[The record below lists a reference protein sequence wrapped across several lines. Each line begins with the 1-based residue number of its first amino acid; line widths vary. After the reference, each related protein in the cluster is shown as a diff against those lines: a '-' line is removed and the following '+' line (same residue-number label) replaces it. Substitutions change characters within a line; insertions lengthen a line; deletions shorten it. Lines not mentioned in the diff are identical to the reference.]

1 MQHSHA
7 LYIRERIN
15 VSWRG
20 DVPNVLLLWIMNIA
34 PTGRQSLLQHAVT
47 PTCGLCGDANL

>member
-7 LYIRERIN
+7 LYIRERII

-20 DVPNVLLLWIMNIA
+20 DVPNGLLLWIANIA
-34 PTGRQSLLQHAVT
+34 PTGRQLRLQHAVT
-47 PTCGLCGDANL
+47 RTCGLGGDANQ